1 MQEFEARLLEVIPHS
16 HCDVCA
22 KALSYRFENPIEL
35 QYKAGQF
42 FVIDIPVDG
51 EKYRHHFSFSSSP
64 TEKGYL
70 EFTTKMSDS
79 DFKKALQKLNP
90 GDNVYLKGPFGKFT
104 LDEGI
109 KKIAM
114 LAGGIGITPFRSII
128 KDSVD
133 KNRALNFILLYGNH
147 REEDII
153 FREEFDEIQSSI
165 HNLKVVHILLEPSE
179 SWNGYTG
186 FIDSK
191 IIQTEIPDYNERHF
205 YVCGPPKMIEVME
218 KILQELNIPKD
229 QIKTEAFT
237 GYLGST

>member
-1 MQEFEARLLEVIPHS
+1 MQEFTTRLLEVIPRT

-22 KALSYRFENPIEL
+22 KAISFRFEDPIEL

-42 FVIDIPVDG
+42 FVIDIPVNR

-79 DFKKALQKLNP
+79 NFKKALRELNP
-90 GDNVYLKGPFGKFT
+90 GDIVNLKGPFGNFT
-104 LDEGI
+104 LTEGI

-128 KDSVD
+128 KDSID
-133 KNRALNFILLYGNH
+133 KNQALNFILLYGNH

-153 FREEFDEIQSSI
+153 FKEEFDKIQSSFR
-165 HNLKVVHILLEPSE
+165 NLKVVHILLEPPE
-179 SWNGYTG
+179 AWNGYTG
-186 FIDSK
+186 FINSK
-191 IIQTEIPDYNERHF
+191 IIQTEIPDLTERHF
-205 YVCGPPKMIEVME
+205 YVCGPPQMIEDMK
-218 KILQELNIPKD
+218 KILHELSIPNE